1 MTNTRFAVSRP
12 EKLLEKC
19 LSIYRRKRSL
29 KAVSKFTERVI
40 ANRGDEAIF
49 FEECVTPAV
58 REEFYPKLTVS
69 SFLDEALEL
78 YRNEKS
84 RTSALLIIWEKID
97 WVLPFTSDE
106 YGEFVERLEQ
116 ALAEEPNPPTQQ
128 DWDYLNE
135 WLGK

>member
-1 MTNTRFAVSRP
+1 MTNTTVAGP
-12 EKLLEKC
+12 ESARLIEKC

-40 ANRGDEAIF
+40 TNLGDEYNF
-49 FEECVTPAV
+49 LEDCVRPAV
-58 REEFYPKLTVS
+58 RKEFYPGLTVS
-69 SFLDEALEL
+69 SFLEEAVEL

-84 RTSALLIIWEKID
+84 RTSALITIWEKID
-97 WVLPFTSDE
+97 WIIPFTSDE
-106 YGEFVERLEQ
+106 YEELVERLEQ
-116 ALAEEPNPPTQQ
+116 ALAKEPNPPAQE